1 VTGLSPQALTPKARK
16 EQPHMSIALRNKQM
30 LALIILA
37 FLTVLVISA
46 VLFGA
51 VAHINVFHWIGSLI
65 APNYYYPNN

>member
-1 VTGLSPQALTPKARK
+1 MLKARK
-16 EQPHMSIALRNKQM
+16 EQPLMSIALRNKQM

-51 VAHINVFHWIGSLI
+51 VAHINVFHLLGLV
-65 APNYYYPNN
+65 PNSFYPHG